1 MKILV
6 VDDRK
11 NDRKLLSTILISNG
25 YEVAEAV
32 NGIEALKY
40 LKKSK
45 KRTEYIA
52 AYSVYGVIKM
62 SNEENPYTNK
72 HERCLEIVKMRNT
85 QIPEEPMKFKIVPNK
100 GIDFIS
106 D

>member
-1 MKILV
+1 M
-6 VDDRK
+6 DE
-11 NDRKLLSTILISNG
+11 SSN
-25 YEVAEAV
+25 
-32 NGIEALKY
+32 
-40 LKKSK
+40 

-52 AYSVYGVIKM
+52 AYSVYGVIKI
-62 SNEENPYTNK
+62 SKEENPYTNK